1 MVKNDIAGAHM
12 GKRKPIL
19 VEVKPRYPKEPIERM
34 IKRFSKKVKKE
45 RIIENYIEKKSYTKP
60 SVERR
65 RKEKRR
71 KKVLEKLHREKQA
84 TKD

>member
-1 MVKNDIAGAHM
+1 M

-19 VEVKPRYPKEPIERM
+19 VEVKPRYAKEPVERM